1 LLPLARGD
9 NPRHMSLSTPKKISR
24 RTHEARPAGRP
35 AARAIRRVCLIAHDN
50 KKPLLLAWVERN
62 RSALAKYQLCATG
75 TTGGLVEKCTGLK
88 VHKYKSG
95 PMGGDLQIG
104 GQIAE
109 GLIDFLVFFWDPMF
123 PHPHEPDVRALL
135 RVATVYDIP
144 VATNLSSADVMISA
158 L

>member
-1 LLPLARGD
+1 
-9 NPRHMSLSTPKKISR
+9 MSAAAKKKTSSKPSSV
-24 RTHEARPAGRP
+24 RPAP
-35 AARAIRRVCLIAHDN
+35 QSKTIRRVGLIAHDN
-50 KKPLLLAWVERN
+50 KKPLLLAWAERN
-62 RSALAKYQLCATG
+62 KKTLAKYELCGTG
-75 TTGGLVEKCTGLK
+75 TTGALVEGRTGLK
-88 VHKYKSG
+88 VYKYKSG